1 METLILSPDS
11 FAVHLIH
18 STPGIRAAMADV
30 ARDIEAVLGV
40 RPELSDASGLFT
52 VAINSELPSE
62 VFRIDIGERVEIS
75 GGDELG
81 AIYGLYEFS
90 HRFLG
95 VDPCGFWKD
104 LSPEALEKL
113 ELPRGRIES
122 AAPVFK
128 IRGWFLNDEDL
139 LAGWKEPA
147 GSRFMNWPGRAQA
160 ETLSDEVPDNY
171 DSRLLYYYTAVPPL
185 SLMEK
190 VFETAL
196 RMRANLII
204 PSSFLD
210 IMNEP
215 EADMIR
221 AAVRRGLYVSQHH
234 VEPLGVAHFAYETW
248 WAENGEEEKNP
259 PFSYRQDPDAMRTC
273 WRAYAE
279 RWYAVAGERVIWQV
293 GLRGRGDR
301 PLWDHDPE
309 AREAAASLYSQALTD
324 QLEIIAEVDARPQP
338 LSTMT
343 LWQEGVELIRSGDL
357 HLPESV
363 ICVFADN
370 GRTQE
375 MQEDFK
381 SLPREPQRKYG
392 VYYHVAVWPFGP
404 HLAQGPH
411 PEKPARVAKEV
422 ADRGDTD
429 YAILNVSNIREHLLG
444 ISVWM
449 DQVWK
454 PQSLDTPNYLRHWAP
469 AEWTPFYEALFDAL
483 PEMKPGWNFYDGSAR
498 IYIDSFIRHAEM
510 GLPVTGS
517 MAEEFYHYRP
527 LLLAAIP
534 RLEELREDLK
544 SYTPAPRW
552 QSFYSVNLVAQT
564 GILLGLYRCLK
575 EISAMPPDYAVA
587 AEALSVCLASFK
599 DGEVGIWKEW
609 YRSDRKLGIARLQAR
624 LQKLL

>member
-1 METLILSPDS
+1 M
-11 FAVHLIH
+11 V
-18 STPGIRAAMADV
+18 DV
-30 ARDIEAVLGV
+30 ARDIESVLGV
-40 RPELSDASGLFT
+40 CPELTDKPGLLS
-52 VAINSELPSE
+52 AALDPSLPSE
-62 VFRIDIGERVEIS
+62 IFRIDIGERVEIS

-81 AIYGLYEFS
+81 VIYGLYEFS

-104 LSPEALEKL
+104 LTPEPLEQL
-113 ELPRGRIES
+113 TLPRGRIES
-122 AAPVFK
+122 VPPTFR

-147 GSRFMNWPGRAQA
+147 GARFMNWPGRKHA
-160 ETLSDEVPDNY
+160 ETLSDELPENY
-171 DSRLLYYYTAVPPL
+171 DSRLLTYYTAVPPA

-215 EADMIR
+215 EADMVR
-221 AAVRRGLYVSQHH
+221 AAVRRGLHVSQHH
-234 VEPLGVAHFAYETW
+234 VEPLGVCHFAYETW
-248 WAENGEEEKNP
+248 WAENGNGKNP
-259 PFSYRQDPDAMRTC
+259 PFSYRQDPESMRAC
-273 WRAYAE
+273 WQAYAE
-279 RWYAVAGERVIWQV
+279 RWAEVAGDRVIWQV

-309 AREAAASLYSQALTD
+309 AREAAASLYSNALTE
-324 QLEIIAEVDARPQP
+324 QLHIIADVDSRSEPP
-338 LSTMT
+338 STMT

-357 HLPESV
+357 HLPDSV
-363 ICVFADN
+363 ICVFADH

-381 SLPREPQRKYG
+381 TLPRNPKHKYG
-392 VYYHVAVWPFGP
+392 VYYHVAVWPMGP

-411 PEKPARVAKEV
+411 PDKPARVAREV

-449 DQVWK
+449 EQMW
-454 PQSLDTPNYLRHWAP
+454 TPRPIEKNKFPPHWAP
-469 AEWTPFYEALFDAL
+469 PEWDHFYQSFFSAM
-483 PEMKPGWNFYDGSAR
+483 PEMEPGWNFYDGSAR

-510 GLPVTGS
+510 NLPVTGS
-517 MAEEFYHYRP
+517 MAEAFFQYRDQ
-527 LLLAAIP
+527 LTEAIP
-534 RLEELREDLK
+534 RLEQLHQSLK
-544 SYTPAPRW
+544 SYTPPQRW
-552 QSFYSVNLVAQT
+552 QSFYSTNLLAQT
-564 GILLGLYRCLK
+564 GILLGLYTCLK
-575 EISAMPPDYAVA
+575 HVSAIPPNYAA
-587 AEALSVCLASFK
+587 ASDALSISLAAFK
-599 DGEVGIWKEW
+599 DGEAGSWKGW

-624 LQKLL
+624 LQKLR